1 MYNKIFSV
9 NNKRGGNMTEKE
21 LLYLEDAIS
30 HEKSIIS
37 LCNDFVLNVENS
49 HKEFFNNQITS
60 HNELL
65 NNLMTLLKEKTNE

>member
-9 NNKRGGNMTEKE
+9 NNKKGGYMTEKE
-21 LLYLEDAIS
+21 LLYVEDAIC

-37 LCNDFVLNVENS
+37 LCNDFILNVGDS
-49 HKEFFNNQITS
+49 YKDFFNNQITS
-60 HNELL
+60 HTEIL